1 MAPCPIARTMVFLLV
16 WVVILVWVFHDSLA
30 INQLLRDYPALGE
43 RPQWCGNA
51 FLILIMTLFIGM
63 RSICGVQ
70 QLRRY
75 RSIRFAFKARI
86 TGLERVYRRAVIKR
100 LSGTQ
105 SLEMHQCSNR

>member
-1 MAPCPIARTMVFLLV
+1 
-16 WVVILVWVFHDSLA
+16 VVILVQVSHDTQDSTSCCVIIMRQVMRGYGGA
-30 INQLLRDYPALGE
+30 EMMR
-43 RPQWCGNA
+43 
-51 FLILIMTLFIGM
+51 FLLIMTLFIGM
-63 RSICGVQ
+63 RSIRWVQ

-105 SLEMHQCSNR
+105 SLEIHQCSNR